1 MDEIGKIKKGREEK
15 TLLVQC
21 FKQFGNFQADFEKY
35 WRNYAK
41 NREQ

>member
-35 WRNYAK
+35 LEELCK
-41 NREQ
+41 KS